1 MPDSL
6 FKSTYPSTLVM
17 TQDWWYWWNMK
28 IVSGEW
34 LFEDIKYD
42 LLKDEWIVR
51 EHREFEWRKVT

>member
-1 MPDSL
+1 
-6 FKSTYPSTLVM
+6 M
-17 TQDWWYWWNMK
+17 TWNWWYWWDMK

-51 EHREFEWRKVT
+51 EHREFEWLKVTLGIGT